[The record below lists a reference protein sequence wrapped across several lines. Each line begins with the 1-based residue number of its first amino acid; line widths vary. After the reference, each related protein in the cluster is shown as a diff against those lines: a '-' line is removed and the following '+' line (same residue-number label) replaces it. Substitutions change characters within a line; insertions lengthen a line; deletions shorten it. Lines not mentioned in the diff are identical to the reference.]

1 MARSKHHK
9 KNVSDSEWNKRKNK
23 RKFNAKR
30 VEAEGHLQDKIAKLH
45 ERRYRN
51 PLTSPV
57 VTKQSFTQKIL
68 ARLGLNKSRR
78 GNM

>member
-9 KNVSDSEWNKRKNK
+9 KNISDSEWNKRKNK

-30 VEAEGHLQDKIAKLH
+30 VEAEGHLQDKITKLH
-45 ERRYRN
+45 ERRHRN

>member
-9 KNVSDSEWNKRKNK
+9 KNISDSEWNKRKNK

-30 VEAEGHLQDKIAKLH
+30 VEAEGHLQDKITKLH